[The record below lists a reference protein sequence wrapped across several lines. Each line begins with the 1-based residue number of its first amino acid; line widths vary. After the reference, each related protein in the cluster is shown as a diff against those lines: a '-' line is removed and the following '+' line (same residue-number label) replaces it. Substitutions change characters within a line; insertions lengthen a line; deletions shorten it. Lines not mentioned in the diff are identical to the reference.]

1 MSRKR
6 YALYLTKSQL
16 NKLFALVEESGR
28 SKTPVEVRR
37 RLFDLYVEA
46 NGIVVNGGG
55 A

>member
-1 MSRKR
+1 MSRKI

-16 NKLFALVEESGR
+16 NKLFALVEESR

-46 NGIVVNGGG
+46 NGIIVNGGG

>member
-1 MSRKR
+1 MKSKR

-16 NKLFALVEESGR
+16 NKLFALVEESR

-46 NGIVVNGGG
+46 NGVIVNGGG